1 MNGDTGKERSVSIIR
16 KEMKKWE
23 KRLEALEREY
33 RRMPEGEI
41 LIIKKGGRYCCY
53 VYRDRQ
59 VKSIRKDC
67 RSTGRLMRKRILGY
81 EIAIA
86 KAFCVELSRSSVGRQ
101 SGEHREKRRCQ
112 DSGENQTAAG
122 GRHVSAVSG

>member
-86 KAFCVELSRSSVGRQ
+86 KAFCSVLSSAEAQ
-101 SGEHREKRRCQ
+101 L
-112 DSGENQTAAG
+112 AA
-122 GRHVSAVSG
+122 SL

>member
-41 LIIKKGGRYCCY
+41 LIIKKGGRYC
-53 VYRDRQ
+53 
-59 VKSIRKDC
+59 
-67 RSTGRLMRKRILGY
+67 
-81 EIAIA
+81 
-86 KAFCVELSRSSVGRQ
+86 
-101 SGEHREKRRCQ
+101 
-112 DSGENQTAAG
+112 
-122 GRHVSAVSG
+122 